1 MNLTHI
7 SSFLLQKLSPEMILL
22 PSKTTQDEDD
32 EITDD
37 STNGS
42 TTGERSICES
52 TENPLPT
59 KSNRGGNGD
68 PNGAN
73 GVKDIVTEQVF
84 NDKTSGLIVENDE
97 EDEEQQG
104 RICQLPLAGT
114 SRDSQSN
121 KPTKDTR
128 QVTNCC
134 AICLGSFST
143 GGTLCWSSNPQCQ
156 HIYHQECILDWLEA
170 SGKKYMKQKRKEM
183 VQNSDQV
190 ELDPYWKMDP
200 AERVIS
206 FPMNCPCCRQSFVAD
221 THKDKKRFC
230 AGAHRQQ
237 DQSHQSS
244 SISEGTSDASPNNR
258 DVDAYATA
266 V

>member
-1 MNLTHI
+1 
-7 SSFLLQKLSPEMILL
+7 MILL
-22 PSKTTQDEDD
+22 PNKTNKDEDD
-32 EITDD
+32 NSTDD
-37 STNGS
+37 STAGS
-42 TTGERSICES
+42 TTSERSLCES

-59 KSNRGGNGD
+59 KSNREGNDD

-73 GVKDIVTEQVF
+73 DVKDIVTEQVS
-84 NDKTSGLIVENDE
+84 NDKTTGLIVENDE

-143 GGTLCWSSNPQCQ
+143 VGTLCWSSNPQCQ

-221 THKDKKRFC
+221 TYKEKKRFC
-230 AGAHRQQ
+230 AGARAGAQRRQ

-244 SISEGTSDASPNNR
+244 SIPEGTSDSSPTNR